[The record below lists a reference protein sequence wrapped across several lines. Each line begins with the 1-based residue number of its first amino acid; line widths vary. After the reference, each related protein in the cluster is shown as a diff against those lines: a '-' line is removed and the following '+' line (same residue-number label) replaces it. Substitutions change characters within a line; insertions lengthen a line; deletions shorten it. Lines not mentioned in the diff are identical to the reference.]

1 VTPLN
6 LTNWRPEVRFIVL
19 FGVILGVGFTTLALR
34 PVDEVVVGPFTAFVA
49 RLSGGVLGILG
60 EEITVSGC
68 DLRSPRFAV
77 SIHNGCN
84 GLVTSL
90 VLVSGI
96 LAFPAPWRTRI
107 AGVFFGLAAV
117 QFINLIRVVA
127 LFYTGVYLPEAFN
140 ESHVVVW
147 QSVVILSGVAL
158 WMVWARWA
166 SPRDQGHR

>member
-1 VTPLN
+1 MTPPN
-6 LTNWRPEVRFIVL
+6 RTNWRPELKFIVL
-19 FGVILGVGFTTLALR
+19 FGVILHVGFTTMALR
-34 PVDEVVVGPFTAFVA
+34 PVDEAVVGPFTAHVA
-49 RLSGGVLGILG
+49 RLSGGVIGLLG

-90 VLVSGI
+90 VLVSGV

-107 AGVFFGLAAV
+107 VGVFFGLVAV
-117 QFINLIRVVA
+117 QFINLLRVVA

-158 WMVWARWA
+158 WMLWARWA
-166 SPRDQGHR
+166 TTRSREDP